1 MERLKGRD
9 MAAQRVLKQRMD
21 ALERQKM
28 SSTSAHDQDIRDLKR
43 DLETM
48 QRRRSSSL
56 QVSQKPLVSGERRIS
71 LTSSPHT
78 NDVGAAPKNKEGE

>member
-48 QRRRSSSL
+48 QRRRSSRL
-56 QVSQKPLVSGERRIS
+56 QVSQSKSSCRHRKILFAQDS
-71 LTSSPHT
+71 LNEP
-78 NDVGAAPKNKEGE
+78 